1 MTENLLQKLE
11 EKTMNV
17 LTEIEKL
24 RADIKQLKHENFA
37 LRSEKENNAKKL
49 QDLMALLD
57 ATSLVDSVSEETL
70 FLQEEANAA

>member
-1 MTENLLQKLE
+1 MTESLLQKLE

-17 LTEIEKL
+17 LTELEKL
-24 RADIKQLKHENFA
+24 RGEMKQLKQENFT
-37 LRSEKENNAKKL
+37 LRSEKENNTRKL

-57 ATSLVDSVSEETL
+57 STSFSDAPEPV